1 LEEIITI
8 RELMVLFH
16 RSSDDADRR
25 LTEVDNEEYR
35 NVVMY
40 RVDDQFREP

>member
-1 LEEIITI
+1 
-8 RELMVLFH
+8 MVLFH
-16 RSSDDADRR
+16 RSSDDADSR

-40 RVDDQFREP
+40 QVDNPFREP

>member
-1 LEEIITI
+1 MEEVITI

-16 RSSDDADRR
+16 RTTEDVDRLLWDR
-25 LTEVDNEEYR
+25 DNEEYR

-40 RVDDQFREP
+40 QVDNPLKES